1 MKKNKIYE
9 NFLALLL
16 MGLFVFTSFMVVLL
30 GANAYSKMV
39 NKNTYEQRN
48 RVAFDYIHNRIKEA
62 NSIND
67 IEINDNKL
75 IIKNDDYDIVIYHD
89 GYIKEMLVKNIDE
102 IDLLDGEKIVEVKD
116 LKFNKDDNLIVVE
129 IGDRK
134 MEVIKR

>member
-30 GANAYSKMV
+30 GANTYSKMV

>member
-30 GANAYSKMV
+30 GANAYSEMV

>member
-9 NFLALLL
+9 IFLALLL